1 MRYYSYRKRIRY
13 ENILFLFPK
22 ELVFWTQDDFP
33 NFLEWFVSNI
43 KYQNTTIQQFSFK
56 IFYFYIVN
64 CVFKRFLGENINLLK
79 VFLCSG
85 VSTGS
90 VYKDVALLRNGF
102 PAESVNNGSVIA
114 VKTHEWGQE
123 VRGRFQAALLLL
135 RWDDGCD
142 VADISISYLQRS
154 IWQHPGGVQ

>member
-1 MRYYSYRKRIRY
+1 MCLTLNARTPLFSNSLSRYFTS
-13 ENILFLFPK
+13 IL
-22 ELVFWTQDDFP
+22 
-33 NFLEWFVSNI
+33 
-43 KYQNTTIQQFSFK
+43 
-56 IFYFYIVN
+56 
-64 CVFKRFLGENINLLK
+64 KRFLAENINLLK

-114 VKTHEWGQE
+114 VKTHEWGQD

-135 RWDDGCD
+135 R
-142 VADISISYLQRS
+142 
-154 IWQHPGGVQ
+154 

>member
-1 MRYYSYRKRIRY
+1 M
-13 ENILFLFPK
+13 
-22 ELVFWTQDDFP
+22 
-33 NFLEWFVSNI
+33 SNI
-43 KYQNTTIQQFSFK
+43 KYQNTAIQQFSFK
-56 IFYFYIVN
+56 IFCLNIWN
-64 CVFKRFLGENINLLK
+64 CIFKRFLGENINLLK

-102 PAESVNNGSVIA
+102 PAERVNNGSVIA

-135 RWDDGCD
+135 R
-142 VADISISYLQRS
+142 
-154 IWQHPGGVQ
+154 

>member
-1 MRYYSYRKRIRY
+1 MPEHHYSA
-13 ENILFLFPK
+13 
-22 ELVFWTQDDFP
+22 
-33 NFLEWFVSNI
+33 
-43 KYQNTTIQQFSFK
+43 FSFQNVLL
-56 IFYFYIVN
+56 VN
-64 CVFKRFLGENINLLK
+64 CIFKRLLGENINL
-79 VFLCSG
+79 FLFSG

-135 RWDDGCD
+135 R
-142 VADISISYLQRS
+142 
-154 IWQHPGGVQ
+154 

>member
-1 MRYYSYRKRIRY
+1 M
-13 ENILFLFPK
+13 
-22 ELVFWTQDDFP
+22 
-33 NFLEWFVSNI
+33 SNI

-56 IFYFYIVN
+56 IFNLYIVN

-135 RWDDGCD
+135 R
-142 VADISISYLQRS
+142 
-154 IWQHPGGVQ
+154 